1 MKIMS
6 SVRKGDSMPPLV
18 SRLKGDTSILKTGT
32 LNLWGAFRNI
42 LLLPI
47 WASRRRPS
55 AVYDVFP
62 VKNNRFVIIC
72 HRFPPS
78 AGPTFMEI
86 AKYWTT
92 GSLSPCSAR
101 QDIREVLWFEPC
113 RPAHHSRYAR

>member
-1 MKIMS
+1 MKILS
-6 SVRKGDSMPPLV
+6 SVRKGDSTTHLV
-18 SRLKGDTSILKTGT
+18 YRLKGDTLILKTGI
-32 LNLWGAFRNI
+32 LNLWRAFRNI

-47 WASRRRPS
+47 WASLRRPS

-62 VKNNRFVIIC
+62 PKNNRFVIIC

-101 QDIREVLWFEPC
+101 QDIREEL
-113 RPAHHSRYAR
+113 